1 MTSKELLEKI
11 CYIPIYEEDEHNEIT
26 DINTCCLYKGD
37 LCEVYEN
44 EISAIEKD
52 LDRLEKLERIFEIL
66 QRHLYVCSIF
76 IEGRITTEKN
86 FREGLSN
93 SWTKFYNGMKVI
105 DEDYYELYDLWNELI
120 KEKK

>member
-1 MTSKELLEKI
+1 MTSKEALSDLSFLAI
-11 CYIPIYEEDEHNEIT
+11 GDENHTIKCKEI
-26 DINTCCLYKGD
+26 
-37 LCEVYEN
+37 
-44 EISAIEKD
+44 IEKD

-66 QRHLYVCSIF
+66 QRHLYVCSGF

-86 FREGLSN
+86 FRECLSN

-105 DEDYYELYDLWNELI
+105 DEDYYELFDLWNELI

>member
-1 MTSKELLEKI
+1 MTSKESLDYLCFIALGNEK
-11 CYIPIYEEDEHNEIT
+11 
-26 DINTCCLYKGD
+26 
-37 LCEVYEN
+37 
-44 EISAIEKD
+44 SANKCKETIEKD

-66 QRHLYVCSIF
+66 QRHLYVCSGF

-86 FREGLSN
+86 FRECLSN

-105 DEDYYELYDLWNELI
+105 DEDYYELFDLWNELI